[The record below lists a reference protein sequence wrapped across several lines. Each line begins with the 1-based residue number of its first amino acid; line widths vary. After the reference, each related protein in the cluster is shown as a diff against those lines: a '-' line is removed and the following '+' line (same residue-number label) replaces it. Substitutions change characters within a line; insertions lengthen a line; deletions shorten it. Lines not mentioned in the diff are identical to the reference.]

1 MKKVCSFLLALVMI
15 LSFSTVAFAFD
26 AGTATLSTPWYGIC
40 LGDGVRIRASASTSS
55 DVLGQIDNL
64 KPIEV
69 VGVPNSNWYK
79 VRYDE
84 SGNTGYIYSQYISIY
99 AANYGKVIRI
109 HGVDLKAGKGS
120 TTDVTH
126 VPYGTY
132 MPYIDLVKH
141 KGSFWADCVF
151 GRTAG
156 WVDTANNYDFKY
168 EDF

>member
-55 DVLGQIDNL
+55 DILGQIDNR

-69 VGVPNSNWYK
+69 VGVPNSSWYK

-84 SGNTGYIYSQYISIY
+84 SGNTGYIYSSYISIY
-99 AANYGKVIRI
+99 KANYGRVIRI

-120 TTDVTH
+120 TTNVTH
-126 VPYGTY
+126 APYGTC
-132 MPYIDLVKH
+132 MPYRELSPIDRNN
-141 KGSFWADCVF
+141 WADCVF